1 MFPHKLALAVALLGA
16 VVVGAHAILGIAGVM
31 TAAQWQ
37 SGVAIG
43 AVVFVVGAA
52 RALATR

>member
-1 MFPHKLALAVALLGA
+1 MFPHKLALVVAILGA
-16 VVVGAHAILGIAGVM
+16 LTIAAHATLGIAGVM

-43 AVVFVVGAA
+43 AVVFIVGAG

>member
-1 MFPHKLALAVALLGA
+1 MFPHKLALIVALLGA
-16 VVVGAHAILGIAGVM
+16 LTVAAHATLGVAGVM

-43 AVVFVVGAA
+43 AVLFVVGAG